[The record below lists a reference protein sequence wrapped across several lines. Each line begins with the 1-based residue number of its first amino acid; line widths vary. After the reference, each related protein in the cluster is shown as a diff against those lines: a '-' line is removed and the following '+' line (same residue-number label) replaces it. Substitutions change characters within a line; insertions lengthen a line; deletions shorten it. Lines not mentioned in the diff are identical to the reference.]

1 MILFLSSI
9 APAVLIMLLIYQHD
23 IKKEPLKMLLKAFF
37 GGLLSIIIALAIV
50 QPIDELTRFFSSGL
64 LRSSYDAFCCAA
76 MPEEFAKWI
85 VFYWLIKKAKNFD
98 QYYDGILYA
107 IFISMGF
114 ALVENILY
122 VMNNGMTVAIMRA
135 ILAVPGHMLFAVP
148 MGYYFSLAKFKEG
161 KDAAKYV
168 KLSLAVPILL
178 HGTYDFILMYA
189 DSKKEFNPILTAV
202 LVLSFVVFDI
212 YMWRLGI
219 RKIKEHIAM
228 DLKKKTETSESV

>member
-1 MILFLSSI
+1 MVELTGFIPTGFLQSF
-9 APAVLIMLLIYQHD
+9 YN
-23 IKKEPLKMLLKAFF
+23 AFF
-37 GGLLSIIIALAIV
+37 
-50 QPIDELTRFFSSGL
+50 
-64 LRSSYDAFCCAA
+64 CAA
-76 MPEEFAKWI
+76 IPEEFAKWI
-85 VFYWLIKKAKNFD
+85 IFYWLIKKAKDFD

-114 ALVENILY
+114 ALVENVMY
-122 VMNNGMTVAIMRA
+122 VMQSGMSVAIARA
-135 ILAVPGHMLFAVP
+135 ITAVPGHMLFAVP
-148 MGYYFSLAKFKEG
+148 MGYYLSLAKFKEG

>member
-9 APAVLIMLLIYQHD
+9 APALIIMFIIYKQD
-23 IKKEPLKMLLKAFF
+23 TIKEPISMLLKAFF
-37 GGLLSIIIALAIV
+37 GGVLSIIIALAIAL
-50 QPIDELTRFFSSGL
+50 PLGELTGLIPTAFLQSFYNAFF
-64 LRSSYDAFCCAA
+64 CAA
-76 MPEEFAKWI
+76 IPEEFAKWI
-85 VFYWLIKKAKNFD
+85 IFYWLIKKAKDFD

-114 ALVENILY
+114 ALVENVLY
-122 VMNNGMTVAIMRA
+122 VMNSGMSVAIARA

-148 MGYYFSLAKFKEG
+148 MGYYLSLAKFKEG

-219 RKIKEHIAM
+219 RKIKEHIAN
-228 DLKKKTETSESV
+228 DLK